1 MGFFF
6 WDKIT
11 RVLFLIKKTMTNFK
25 QLKIWIKGMEMT
37 GKSFQFI
44 KTLSTGE
51 RYMIGT
57 QLIKSAV
64 SVPSNIAEGCSR
76 RSRKEYYRFLEIALG
91 STYEFETQIMLT
103 QIANLGDANL
113 RKQLLEDVVEEQKM
127 LNGFIAKLSQELRM

>member
-11 RVLFLIKKTMTNFK
+11 RVLFLIKKIMTNFK

-44 KTLSTGE
+44 KTLSTSE

-76 RSRKEYYRFLEIALG
+76 RSRKEYDRFLEIALG
-91 STYEFETQIMLT
+91 STYEFETQIILT
-103 QIANLGDANL
+103 QMANLGDANL
-113 RKQLLEDVVEEQKM
+113 RIQLLEDVIEEQKM